1 VSLGIGVVLREAR
14 EGQGRSLE
22 DAAAPLRARAS
33 QLEAL
38 EQERFGD
45 FGGDVYA
52 RGFLRSYAT
61 ELGLDPTP
69 LLETYRREVGH
80 DLGVMDLTTSVS
92 VGRPGRQRAAP
103 PAWMAWVLVAVVV
116 LAGVALVGSLDMDAG
131 RTPEQASPAEPP
143 PAPASGPA
151 DEQQRDPSEE
161 PADRDT
167 DADPGEAPEA
177 AEPTPEPDPE
187 PEPEGV
193 DLLIAL
199 EADSWMR
206 VLVDGA
212 PVLEQVVE
220 AGQTLPFEGDQEI
233 EIRFGN
239 AGGVRA
245 NLNGEDL
252 GVVGSSGEA
261 ITIRY
266 TEEGF
271 EEA

>member
-1 VSLGIGVVLREAR
+1 MSLGIGAALREAR

-33 QLEAL
+33 LLEAL

-52 RGFLRSYAT
+52 RGFLRNYAT

-69 LLETYRREVGH
+69 LLETYRREVGQ
-80 DLGVMDLTTSVS
+80 DLGAMNLTTSVS
-92 VGRPGRQRAAP
+92 VGKPGRQRSAP

-131 RTPEQASPAEPP
+131 RTPEQASPTEPP
-143 PAPASGPA
+143 PAPSSDQG
-151 DEQQRDPSEE
+151 DEQQRD
-161 PADRDT
+161 AGRDT
-167 DADPGEAPEA
+167 TDGDPDTGAT
-177 AEPTPEPDPE
+177 EPPKTSPDPPAPDPE
-187 PEPEGV
+187 GV
-193 DLLIAL
+193 ELLIAL

-233 EIRFGN
+233 EVRFGN

-252 GVVGSSGEA
+252 GIQGTSGQA

>member
-1 VSLGIGVVLREAR
+1 MSLGIGAALREAR

-22 DAAAPLRARAS
+22 DAAGPLRARAS

-38 EQERFGD
+38 EEERFGG

-69 LLETYRREVGH
+69 LLETYRREVGQ
-80 DLGVMDLTTSVS
+80 DLGVMDLTTSVR
-92 VGRPGRQRAAP
+92 VGTPGRQRSAP
-103 PAWMAWVLVAVVV
+103 PAWMAWVLVGVVI
-116 LAGVALVGSLDMDAG
+116 LAGVALVGSLDLEGG
-131 RTPEQASPAEPP
+131 RTPDQASPTEPP
-143 PAPASGPA
+143 PAPSSTQ
-151 DEQQRDPSEE
+151 DDEEQQETDG
-161 PADRDT
+161 AATDR
-167 DADPGEAPEA
+167 DADPDAADAPA
-177 AEPTPEPDPE
+177 VSEPPPESVPE

-193 DLLIAL
+193 ELLIAL

-212 PVLEQVVE
+212 PVLQQVVE

-252 GVVGSSGEA
+252 GIQGTSGQA

-266 TEEGF
+266 TEDGF

>member
-1 VSLGIGVVLREAR
+1 VSLGIGAALREAR

-22 DAAAPLRARAS
+22 DAAGRVRARVW

-38 EQERFGD
+38 EDERFGE

-52 RGFLRSYAT
+52 RGFLRSYAV

-69 LLETYRREVGH
+69 LLETHRREVAQDDAGPIN
-80 DLGVMDLTTSVS
+80 LTTSVNVS
-92 VGRPGRQRAAP
+92 RPVRQRSAP
-103 PAWMAWVLVAVVV
+103 AAWMAWVLVTVVV
-116 LAGVALVGSLDMDAG
+116 LAGVALIGSLDLDGG
-131 RTPEQASPAEPP
+131 RTPDQASPVEPP
-143 PAPASGPA
+143 PPPAASRDADEDDTTEQDRDADDAVDGPA
-151 DEQQRDPSEE
+151 AEQ
-161 PADRDT
+161 
-167 DADPGEAPEA
+167 PESA
-177 AEPTPEPDPE
+177 PE

-206 VLVDGA
+206 VVVDGST
-212 PVLEQVVE
+212 VLEQIVE
-220 AGQTLPFEGDQEI
+220 AGQTLPFEGEQEI

-252 GVVGSSGEA
+252 GLQGTSGQA

-266 TEEGF
+266 TQEGF

>member
-1 VSLGIGVVLREAR
+1 MGIGAALREAR

-22 DAAAPLRARAS
+22 DAAAQVRARVW

-38 EQERFGD
+38 EDERFGD

-52 RGFLRSYAT
+52 RGFLRSYAA

-69 LLETYRREVGH
+69 LLTTYRREVEH
-80 DLGVMDLTTSVS
+80 DDASPMNFRTSIS
-92 VGRPGRQRAAP
+92 VGTPGRQRSAP
-103 PAWMAWVLVAVVV
+103 PAWMAWVLVTVVV
-116 LAGVALVGSLDMDAG
+116 LAGVALVGSLDIDGG
-131 RTPEQASPAEPP
+131 RAPDQASPTEPP
-143 PAPASGPA
+143 PSPAPS
-151 DEQQRDPSEE
+151 QRDDTEEQEPEPGSGETDETDTSE
-161 PADRDT
+161 PA
-167 DADPGEAPEA
+167 PETS
-177 AEPTPEPDPE
+177 EPAPE
-187 PEPEGV
+187 PEPDGV
-193 DLLIAL
+193 ELVIAL

-206 VLVDGA
+206 VVVDGSM
-212 PVLEQVVE
+212 VLEQVVE

-252 GVVGSSGEA
+252 GVQGSSGQA
-261 ITIRY
+261 ITVRY
-266 TEEGF
+266 TQDGF

>member
-1 VSLGIGVVLREAR
+1 MGIGAALREAR

-22 DAAAPLRARAS
+22 DAAAQVRARVW

-38 EQERFGD
+38 EDERFGD

-52 RGFLRSYAT
+52 RGFLRSYAA

-69 LLETYRREVGH
+69 LLTTYRREVEH
-80 DLGVMDLTTSVS
+80 DDASPMNFTTSIS
-92 VGRPGRQRAAP
+92 VGTPGRQRSAP
-103 PAWMAWVLVAVVV
+103 PAWMAWVLVTVVV
-116 LAGVALVGSLDMDAG
+116 LAGVALVGSLDIDGG
-131 RTPEQASPAEPP
+131 RTPDQASPTEPP
-143 PAPASGPA
+143 PSPAPS
-151 DEQQRDPSEE
+151 QRDDTEEQEPEPGSEE
-161 PADRDT
+161 TDETDT
-167 DADPGEAPEA
+167 SEPAPETS
-177 AEPTPEPDPE
+177 EPAPE
-187 PEPEGV
+187 PEPDGV
-193 DLLIAL
+193 ELVIAL

-206 VLVDGA
+206 VVVDGSM
-212 PVLEQVVE
+212 VLEQVVE

-252 GVVGSSGEA
+252 GVQGSSGQA
-261 ITIRY
+261 ITVRY
-266 TEEGF
+266 TQDGF